1 VKLLSFILSFS
12 ILIQFQLISPWPAQ
26 AENKALLSSIEKAK
40 VVLVKVEK
48 DIDENMKSMASTCL
62 YAASSLKELSL
73 LQSKFM
79 DDQIEDF
86 SSGIPD
92 ALELEVLED
101 EINQIKRRYKRAHC
115 TEPLIIREQLKLAHK
130 DVSFKK
136 LDSLGQLE
144 ITA

>member
-1 VKLLSFILSFS
+1 MKLLSFILSFG
-12 ILIQFQLISPWPAQ
+12 ILVQFQLISPCPAQ

-73 LQSKFM
+73 LQAKFL

-136 LDSLGQLE
+136 IDSLGQLE

>member
-1 VKLLSFILSFS
+1 MKLLSFILSFS
-12 ILIQFQLISPWPAQ
+12 ILIQFQLISPRPAQ
-26 AENKALLSSIEKAK
+26 AENEALLSSIEKAK

-144 ITA
+144 ISA

>member
-1 VKLLSFILSFS
+1 MKLLSFILSFC
-12 ILIQFQLISPWPAQ
+12 ILIQFQLISPWPVQ

-40 VVLVKVEK
+40 IILVKVEK
-48 DIDENMKSMASTCL
+48 DIEENMKSMASTCL

-73 LQSKFM
+73 LQAKFM

-130 DVSFKK
+130 DVNFKQ

-144 ITA
+144 FAA

>member
-1 VKLLSFILSFS
+1 MKLLSFILSFG
-12 ILIQFQLISPWPAQ
+12 ILVQFQLIIPWPAQ

-73 LQSKFM
+73 LQAKFL

-136 LDSLGQLE
+136 LDSLRQLE

>member
-1 VKLLSFILSFS
+1 MKLLSFILSFS
-12 ILIQFQLISPWPAQ
+12 ILIQFQLISPWLAQ

-73 LQSKFM
+73 LQAEFM
-79 DDQIEDF
+79 DDQIDDF

-130 DVSFKK
+130 DVGFKK
-136 LDSLGQLE
+136 LDSLGQLK

>member
-1 VKLLSFILSFS
+1 
-12 ILIQFQLISPWPAQ
+12 
-26 AENKALLSSIEKAK
+26 
-40 VVLVKVEK
+40 
-48 DIDENMKSMASTCL
+48 
-62 YAASSLKELSL
+62 
-73 LQSKFM
+73 M
-79 DDQIEDF
+79 DNQIKDF

-144 ITA
+144 ISA

>member
-1 VKLLSFILSFS
+1 MKLLSFILSFG
-12 ILIQFQLISPWPAQ
+12 ILVQFQLIFPWPAQ

-73 LQSKFM
+73 LQAKFL

-136 LDSLGQLE
+136 IDSLGQLE

>member
-1 VKLLSFILSFS
+1 MKLLSFILSFS

-73 LQSKFM
+73 LQAKFL

-115 TEPLIIREQLKLAHK
+115 AEPLIIREQLKLAHK

-136 LDSLGQLE
+136 IDSLGQLK

>member
-12 ILIQFQLISPWPAQ
+12 ILIQFQLIFPWPVQ

-73 LQSKFM
+73 LQAKFM

-144 ITA
+144 ISA